1 MPMRAPAGHAFPRRA
16 HDPSELLLP
25 GLPDLRAR
33 VGRRRANARCA
44 GRHRGRGDPAAVPV
58 VQRRARSARLSVAEP
73 PRHPALVRRLL
84 QHRDRQHRPRS
95 EAFVP
100 RHRAHLP
107 RRTVRAGRGLRTPAR
122 TGQHEA
128 RVRQGDDECVERA
141 AFHRAHRRARAPRPP
156 RRQLAAQPVLP
167 PGQCRA
173 RRRAARVEPRGAR
186 AGAPGGRARSGR
198 RRRDAP
204 IERCALAR
212 LASAALLLLCIGSPG
227 EPAAAA
233 AFRAP
238 EAPDSARFSLIPPPT
253 PPLYAPYVADPRRPN
268 FSFQWM
274 SFSATNIADSGERRY
289 GAKFGGLFTRAE
301 SRARTGERGWQLA
314 VEGGFIA
321 QFDRT
326 RGEDVIGWDGIY
338 GLIAT
343 WRPSRAFAYRAGLHH
358 VSAHVGDEYAERTG
372 RQRIRY
378 TRGELLAG
386 VRASPGERWHT
397 YAEVGWA
404 YDLRN
409 EQLQQPWRA
418 QLGLE
423 YAAPWRGTAAW
434 YAAADLHAS

>member
-1 MPMRAPAGHAFPRRA
+1 
-16 HDPSELLLP
+16 
-25 GLPDLRAR
+25 
-33 VGRRRANARCA
+33 
-44 GRHRGRGDPAAVPV
+44 
-58 VQRRARSARLSVAEP
+58 
-73 PRHPALVRRLL
+73 
-84 QHRDRQHRPRS
+84 
-95 EAFVP
+95 
-100 RHRAHLP
+100 
-107 RRTVRAGRGLRTPAR
+107 
-122 TGQHEA
+122 
-128 RVRQGDDECVERA
+128 
-141 AFHRAHRRARAPRPP
+141 
-156 RRQLAAQPVLP
+156 
-167 PGQCRA
+167 
-173 RRRAARVEPRGAR
+173 
-186 AGAPGGRARSGR
+186 
-198 RRRDAP
+198 
-204 IERCALAR
+204 
-212 LASAALLLLCIGSPG
+212 
-227 EPAAAA
+227 
-233 AFRAP
+233 
-238 EAPDSARFSLIPPPT
+238 
-253 PPLYAPYVADPRRPN
+253 LYAPYVADPRRPN

-289 GAKFGGLFTRAE
+289 GAKFGGLFTLAE

-434 YAAADLHAS
+434 YAAADLHASEERDWRIDRTFQVGIRLRRGARTWRFGIEHYRGRALLGEFFQSDERYTALAVWLDP